1 MDQQKSS
8 NLEKQIGQLYV
19 GQVFKNYPELCKALK
34 LEPDGGNK
42 KKKQL
47 KELQSYINYEV
58 QDRKYI
64 ITEIYDRPKQSEER
78 IATNAKYVN
87 FVQNILLSYLSKQK
101 EEVAYVTQQN
111 LWTIL
116 GMVNEHYFPMRERK
130 EELLSLDE
138 NMDMFNI
145 NNFYQRSNLKFR
157 DIIKSSINSLKR
169 RKVIMCE
176 ETYRIGTGQRV
187 SSTFESIEYHD
198 ASDTEKRYILRT
210 QHDLLKKYGCKDEF
224 ELFFKKSKDSYYNEL
239 HEIFLQN
246 KGWKNVYFCYKLVFD
261 REVVIEEINEQ
272 EEIMQFNNIIIE
284 TLNTQADSS
293 YDKKGITADNAGERY
308 LHERNP
314 FFYFEDYPKNQK
326 ILSDKLIRRQ

>member
-1 MDQQKSS
+1 MFEKD
-8 NLEKQIGQLYV
+8 LEIGQVL
-19 GQVFKNYPELCKALK
+19 KNYPELCKALGIIPCAGK
-34 LEPDGGNK
+34 QKIQQMKKIQERYELE
-42 KKKQL
+42 KQGRQYIVISI
-47 KELQSYINYEV
+47 KEPTA
-58 QDRKYI
+58 KHC
-64 ITEIYDRPKQSEER
+64 R
-78 IATNAKYVN
+78 IASNVKYVN

-130 EELLSLDE
+130 EDLLSLDK

-176 ETYRIGTGQRV
+176 ETFRIGTGHRV

-198 ASDTEKRYILRT
+198 ASDAEKRYILRT
-210 QHDLLKKYGCKDEF
+210 QHNLLKKYGCKDEF
-224 ELFFKKSKDSYYNEL
+224 ELFFKKNKENYYNEL
-239 HEIFLQN
+239 HEIFLEE
-246 KGWKNVYFCYKLVFD
+246 KGWRNVFFCYKLLFD

-272 EEIMQFNNIIIE
+272 NEILQFNNIIVE
-284 TLNTQADSS
+284 TLDAQADSN
-293 YDKKGITADNAGERY
+293 YERKGITAENSGYRH
-308 LHERNP
+308 LHEHNA
-314 FFYFEDYPKNQK
+314 FFFFEDYPANQK
-326 ILSDKLIRRQ
+326 ILSEKLIRRK